1 MELFISVAQA
11 AERAGV
17 TTVTVYRWLEEGLLR
32 GQKLGKVHVV
42 QADDLERAAST
53 VAPRRPRGP
62 RGTKDR
68 APSAVTSREEPSL
81 L

>member
-1 MELFISVAQA
+1 MEQLISVAQA

-17 TTVTVYRWLEEGLLR
+17 TRVTVYRWLEEGLLR

-53 VAPRRPRGP
+53 VTPRRPRLG
-62 RGTKDR
+62 GKEK
-68 APSAVTSREEPSL
+68 APSVTS
-81 L
+81 